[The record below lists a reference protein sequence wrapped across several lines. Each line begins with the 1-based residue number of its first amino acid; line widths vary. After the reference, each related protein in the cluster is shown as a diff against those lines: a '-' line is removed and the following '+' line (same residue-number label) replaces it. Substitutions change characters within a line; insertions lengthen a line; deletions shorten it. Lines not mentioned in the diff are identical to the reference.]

1 MFTFLPGL
9 LRPSQEGALHLHPI
23 ERAPEA
29 FMNRAS
35 PVQGGFIGFLCKPRN
50 ISLFISPLLSYPSTR
65 DHQSGPLKD
74 LLLGSIKGPLKD
86 PNNRIGEKKISGYS
100 SIELLQDLVLLHLLC
115 LEPSNNQFCI
125 LSKDFNCNWLKK

>member
-86 PNNRIGEKKISGYS
+86 PNNRIGEKKNLRIQLYRVTSRFGS
-100 SIELLQDLVLLHLLC
+100 TPPALFRTLKQSVLYFVQRFQL
-115 LEPSNNQFCI
+115 
-125 LSKDFNCNWLKK
+125 